1 MHIAKDW
8 QFELVG
14 KSVGQLADA
23 LGPVRLAHG
32 YLLGTDSPRPSENK
46 R

>member
-14 KSVGQLADA
+14 KSVGQMADA
-23 LGPVRLAHG
+23 LRPVRLAHG
-32 YLLGTDSPRPSENK
+32 YLLGTGLAAPE
-46 R
+46 